1 MDKRLVCNSST
12 GLFRSWSGRA
22 PDWHVSPCRDF
33 VMTHRK
39 RLFLVGMLSLA
50 ACQVPTAKERRMLD
64 SMIGKQAVDVVRT
77 FGVPTREFKSGD
89 HTFLAYINQQTDYSS
104 PMGGWGYGGWGGGWG
119 GGYGGWGGG
128 WGGPGWGGWGWGG
141 GFPTTAYTYT
151 CQTTFELVNGVVS
164 AWTMRGD
171 GC

>member
-1 MDKRLVCNSST
+1 
-12 GLFRSWSGRA
+12 
-22 PDWHVSPCRDF
+22 
-33 VMTHRK
+33 
-39 RLFLVGMLSLA
+39 
-50 ACQVPTAKERRMLD
+50 MLD

-77 FGVPTREFKSGD
+77 FGVPTRQFKSGD
-89 HTFLAYINQQTDYSS
+89 HTFLAYVNQQTDYST
-104 PMGGWGYGGWGGGWG
+104 PMGGWGYGGWG
-119 GGYGGWGGG
+119 Y
-128 WGGPGWGGWGWGG
+128 GG

>member
-1 MDKRLVCNSST
+1 
-12 GLFRSWSGRA
+12 
-22 PDWHVSPCRDF
+22 
-33 VMTHRK
+33 MTYRK
-39 RLFLVGMLSLA
+39 RLLLVSMLSLA

-77 FGVPTREFKSGD
+77 FGVPTRQFKSGD
-89 HTFLAYINQQTDYSS
+89 HTFLAYVNQQTDYSM
-104 PMGGWGYGGWGGGWG
+104 PMGGWGYGGWGGGW
-119 GGYGGWGGG
+119 GYGGWGGG
-128 WGGPGWGGWGWGG
+128 WGGPGWGGWGYGG